1 MFHPAYL
8 KFVADRFRAWPE
20 DPARTFTHAVLGLRT
35 EWDEFLSADSV
46 ENEKEEIGDFLFYC
60 AALYPL
66 AEMEPEWEPTRNE
79 MDQSDSTVFHL
90 SLEALTDM
98 AKKWLAYS
106 KTPTPLEIRN
116 HLIPVMTYVAD
127 MEDLRL
133 PSTIEANKA
142 KLLKRYPNGFSTA
155 AALAR
160 ADKEPGQ

>member
-35 EWDEFLSADSV
+35 EWDEFVNADSP
-46 ENEKEEIGDFLFYC
+46 ENEKEEVGDFLFYC

-66 AEMEPEWEPTRNE
+66 AEMETDWEPTFE
-79 MDQSDSTVFHL
+79 EIAQSDSVLFHL

-98 AKKWLAYS
+98 AKKWLAYD
-106 KTPTPLEIRN
+106 KRPTPLEIRN
-116 HLIPVMTYVAD
+116 HLIPVMARIAVLVGGDAS
-127 MEDLRL
+127 
-133 PSTIEANKA
+133 PTIEANRA
-142 KLLKRYPNGFSTA
+142 KLLKRYPNGFSTQA
-155 AALAR
+155 AIAR

>member
-35 EWDEFLSADSV
+35 EWDEFINADSR
-46 ENEKEEIGDFLFYC
+46 ENEKEEVGDFLFYC

-66 AEMEPEWEPTRNE
+66 AEMGPEWEPTPDE
-79 MDQSDSTVFHL
+79 VEQADETLFFQG
-90 SLEALTDM
+90 LEALTDM

-106 KTPTPLEIRN
+106 KQPTPLEIRN
-116 HLIPVMTYVAD
+116 HLIPVMTYIAWRQDAD
-127 MEDLRL
+127 L
-133 PSTIEANKA
+133 PSTIEANQA
-142 KLLKRYPNGFSTA
+142 KLLKRYPNGFTTA
-155 AALAR
+155 AAIAR

>member
-35 EWDEFLSADSV
+35 EWDEYLNSDSP
-46 ENEKEEIGDFLFYC
+46 ENEKEEVGDFLFYC

-66 AEMEPEWEPTRNE
+66 AEITYEWEPTSEE
-79 MDQSDSTVFHL
+79 MEQADLHIFNL

-106 KTPTPLEIRN
+106 KQPTPLEIRN
-116 HLIPVMTYVAD
+116 HLIPVMTYIAW

-133 PSTIEANKA
+133 PSTIDANQA
-142 KLLKRYPNGFSTA
+142 KLARRYPNGFSTQA
-155 AALAR
+155 AIAR